1 MEPVRRYKNQVK
13 RIRRKRKKL
22 KKRRNSLDV
31 VVQFIDMLLF

>member
-13 RIRRKRKKL
+13 RIRKRRKL